1 MIENFLSGTH
11 SDLDKDSYETPLETL
26 DTESE
31 LEYDDDPNTPEL
43 SDDNLE
49 NDSEVEELLN
59 RPENDTA
66 ISLHSLLNFPDIL
79 NLTAGQRTCNS
90 DTEHSGNKVI
100 HHHTVAKED
109 QNRTA
114 QQVTKDRI
122 GHTLH

>member
-1 MIENFLSGTH
+1 M
-11 SDLDKDSYETPLETL
+11 

-49 NDSEVEELLN
+49 NDLEVEELLN

-79 NLTAGQRTCNS
+79 NLTAGRKTCNS
-90 DTEHSGNKVI
+90 DTKHSDNENYPPS
-100 HHHTVAKED
+100 HS
-109 QNRTA
+109 R
-114 QQVTKDRI
+114 
-122 GHTLH
+122 